1 MATVKKSI
9 EFTNEAIEKVLRTE
23 VDKNIRFDFF
33 GYPEDG
39 DDFIAEWIDTSHMI
53 CRLLKIPESSV
64 VTQYELLAMID
75 ALTPYGI
82 RVAIHTSRYNGTCL
96 GFHQGR

>member
-1 MATVKKSI
+1 MATAKKSI

-23 VDKNIRFDFF
+23 VDKDIRFDFF

-39 DDFIAEWIDTSHMI
+39 DDFTAEWIDTSHMI
-53 CRLLKIPESSV
+53 CRLLRMPENGC
-64 VTQYELLAMID
+64 VTQEELLAMID
-75 ALTPYGI
+75 VLTPYGI
-82 RVAIHTSRYNGTCL
+82 RVAIHTNPYNGTCL

>member
-23 VDKNIRFDFF
+23 VDKNIRFDFL
-33 GYPEDG
+33 GYSDLG
-39 DDFIAEWIDTSHMI
+39 DDFVSDWVNEPGMV
-53 CRLLKIPESSV
+53 CRLLKISKNSC
-64 VTQYELLAMID
+64 VTQRELLAIID

-82 RVAIHTSRYNGTCL
+82 RVAIHTSHYHGTCL

>member
-9 EFTNEAIEKVLRTE
+9 EFTNKAIEKVLRTE
-23 VDKNIRFDFF
+23 VDKDIRFDFF
-33 GYPEDG
+33 SYKDCDGEEYSDWVNEDG
-39 DDFIAEWIDTSHMI
+39 MA

-64 VTQYELLAMID
+64 VTQHELLAMID

-82 RVAIHTSRYNGTCL
+82 RVAIHTNPYNGTCL